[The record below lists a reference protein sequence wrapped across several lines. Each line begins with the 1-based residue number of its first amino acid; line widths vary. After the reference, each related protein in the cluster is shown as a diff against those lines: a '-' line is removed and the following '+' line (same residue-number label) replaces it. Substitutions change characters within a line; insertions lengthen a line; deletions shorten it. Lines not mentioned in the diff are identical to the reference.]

1 MADETPTHVRSWF
14 IKAIRQMWPVAIG
27 SISLRRGRCIRPK
40 CPACA
45 SGKLHTNYALYG
57 RRGSRRFSMYVP
69 DKFVREVRKA
79 IRNGRRLHE
88 LINEAGARYL
98 TAVKKQGKSK
108 PQT

>member
-1 MADETPTHVRSWF
+1 MKRETPDNVRSWF
-14 IKAIRQMWPVAIG
+14 IEALRQMWPVAIG
-27 SISLRRGRCIRPK
+27 SLALRRGRCIRPN

-69 DKFVREVRKA
+69 ERLVSEVREA

-88 LINEAGARYL
+88 LINETGIRYV
-98 TAVKKQGKSK
+98 TALKKQQKSK
-108 PQT
+108 E